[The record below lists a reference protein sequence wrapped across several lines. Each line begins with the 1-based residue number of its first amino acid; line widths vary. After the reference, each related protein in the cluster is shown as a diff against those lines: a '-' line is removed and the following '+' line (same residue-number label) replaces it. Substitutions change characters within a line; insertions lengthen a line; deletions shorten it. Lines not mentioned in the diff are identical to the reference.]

1 MTLDGPAVW
10 FLALPTLLG
19 FIVELIFVAILGALV
34 FLYVVA
40 RRREQWVINHWVKH
54 TLKSQTDITTLAAEH
69 DVSWK
74 LLAKVNRLKP
84 PYTLK
89 KGDIIKVPPS
99 HK

>member
-1 MTLDGPAVW
+1 MVA
-10 FLALPTLLG
+10 LLG
-19 FIVELIFVAILGALV
+19 ILV

-40 RRREQWVINHWVKH
+40 RRREQWVITHWVKY
-54 TLKSQTDITTLAAEH
+54 TLKSNTDITTLASEH

-89 KGDIIKVPPS
+89 KGDTLKVPP

>member
-1 MTLDGPAVW
+1 MVA
-10 FLALPTLLG
+10 LLG
-19 FIVELIFVAILGALV
+19 ILV
-34 FLYVVA
+34 FLYFVA
-40 RRREQWVINHWVKH
+40 RRRAQWVINHWVKH
-54 TLKSQTDITTLAAEH
+54 TLKSNTDITTLASEH

-89 KGDIIKVPPS
+89 KGDTLKVPP

>member
-1 MTLDGPAVW
+1 MVA
-10 FLALPTLLG
+10 LLG
-19 FIVELIFVAILGALV
+19 ILV

-40 RRREQWVINHWVKH
+40 RRREQWVINHWVKY
-54 TLKSQTDITTLAAEH
+54 TLKSNTDITTLAAEH

-89 KGDIIKVPPS
+89 KGDTLKVPP